1 MSELKLF
8 YKNKKVSKEV
18 SKEVNKELKKNNP
31 TINLI
36 DVYFTFTQRIFKCKN
51 IRIRKD
57 RNVR

>member
-8 YKNKKVSKEV
+8 YKNKKV

-36 DVYFTFTQRIFKCKN
+36 DVYFTLTQRVFKCKN